1 MKAGSWISGLLALS
15 PSIYLTALS
24 LAMVRPTPFT
34 VIGFLS
40 LPSVFL
46 PLRYQNLGIL
56 MIYAP
61 ALYSIFELMQGRG
74 QYLMELAGCYV
85 LSLPVLSAISLL
97 RGSTSSGVVGSYLSS
112 VISGA
117 IVYAGVRAAQG
128 DPKLVLYSLVHAV
141 ISPGRTEADVLRA
154 PALQYLTPLVAVS
167 LVALAVYVHLKVGGG
182 AEPFYRTVIGAGAA
196 AVGVVAVT
204 VFYSLLF
211 EDVTL
216 FILLI
221 SSALLVVSGVAGLA
235 FAKE

>member
-1 MKAGSWISGLLALS
+1 
-15 PSIYLTALS
+15 
-24 LAMVRPTPFT
+24 
-34 VIGFLS
+34 
-40 LPSVFL
+40 
-46 PLRYQNLGIL
+46 
-56 MIYAP
+56 
-61 ALYSIFELMQGRG
+61 
-74 QYLMELAGCYV
+74 
-85 LSLPVLSAISLL
+85 
-97 RGSTSSGVVGSYLSS
+97 
-112 VISGA
+112 
-117 IVYAGVRAAQG
+117 
-128 DPKLVLYSLVHAV
+128 V

-167 LVALAVYVHLKVGGG
+167 LVALTVYVYLKVGGG

>member
-1 MKAGSWISGLLALS
+1 MKAGSWASGLVALS
-15 PSIYLTALS
+15 PSLYLTALS
-24 LAMVRPTPFT
+24 LATVRPTPFT
-34 VIGFLS
+34 VIGLLS
-40 LPSVFL
+40 LPPVFL

-61 ALYSIFELMQGRG
+61 ALYSIFELMQGKG

-112 VISGA
+112 VISGTV
-117 IVYAGVRAAQG
+117 VYAGVRAAHG
-128 DPKLVLYSLVHAV
+128 DPKLVLYSLMQAL
-141 ISPGRTEADVLRA
+141 ISPGKTEADVLRT
-154 PALQYLTPLVAVS
+154 PELQYLTPLVAVS
-167 LVALAVYVHLKVGGG
+167 LVALVVYIHLKIGGG
-182 AEPFYRTVIGAGAA
+182 AEPFYRTVIGAGSA

-204 VFYSLLF
+204 VLYSLLF

-216 FILLI
+216 FILLAG
-221 SSALLVVSGVAGLA
+221 SALLVVSGVAGLA

>member
-128 DPKLVLYSLVHAV
+128 DPKLVLYSLVQAV
-141 ISPGRTEADVLRA
+141 ISPG
-154 PALQYLTPLVAVS
+154 
-167 LVALAVYVHLKVGGG
+167 KNGGG
-182 AEPFYRTVIGAGAA
+182 RPQGSGAP
-196 AVGVVAVT
+196 VPDT
-204 VFYSLLF
+204 PRR
-211 EDVTL
+211 
-216 FILLI
+216 
-221 SSALLVVSGVAGLA
+221 GLPSRPRCIRPP
-235 FAKE
+235 EGRRGC